1 VGASRRTPAR
11 HVAAGP
17 HSHDAGRVPHSPLFA
32 AQLRTCPVCGSRA
45 ISGMDGVEVG
55 ARRARWM
62 LRCGECETWR
72 AFVVGARLG
81 RVLER
86 RFGRMLERDLRH
98 LERVAQ
104 RNERAARGSGDRSSG
119 RVAAG

>member
-1 VGASRRTPAR
+1 VAAPPRTPAR
-11 HVAAGP
+11 HVAARS
-17 HSHDAGRVPHSPLFA
+17 HSHDADRVSQRPLFA
-32 AQLRTCPVCGSRA
+32 AQLRACPVCASRA
-45 ISGMDGVEVG
+45 ISGMDGVELD

-86 RFGRMLERDLRH
+86 RFGRMLERDLRGI
-98 LERVAQ
+98 ERAVQ